1 MTLYAFISN
10 IWTAFSPSAPPPKK
24 RGRRPE
30 PFSPNTIA
38 PINHWYH
45 GKRNRH
51 GPRRLDDT
59 PNSAHYP
66 KFRIA
71 KSVVTKRRKRC
82 EACGA
87 LVKDEQPQLEGGIG
101 KATAPVKT
109 VRNVKR
115 KTPARKAPA
124 WKDLAEMD
132 REYKKQGERVMEE
145 GMAMRRALRGRVVEY
160 DG

>member
-10 IWTAFSPSAPPPKK
+10 IWTAFSPSPPPKK
-24 RGRRPE
+24 RDRRPA
-30 PFSPNTIA
+30 PFSPNTIE
-38 PINHWYH
+38 PVNYWYR
-45 GKRNRH
+45 GDRSRH

-71 KSVVTKRRKRC
+71 KSVMTKRRKRC

-87 LVKDEQPQLEGGIG
+87 LVKEDELEKGGSGG

-109 VRNVKR
+109 VRSVRK
-115 KTPARKAPA
+115 KTPARKSPA
-124 WKDLAEMD
+124 WKDLAEME
-132 REYKKQGERVMEE
+132 REYKKQGERMMEE
-145 GMAMRRALRGRVVEY
+145 GVAMRRTLRGRVVEY
-160 DG
+160 EG